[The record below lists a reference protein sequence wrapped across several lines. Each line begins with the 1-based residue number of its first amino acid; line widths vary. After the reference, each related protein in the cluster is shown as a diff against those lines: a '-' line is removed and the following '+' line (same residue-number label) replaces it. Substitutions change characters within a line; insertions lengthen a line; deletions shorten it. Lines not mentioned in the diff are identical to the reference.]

1 MIIKWSDNHES
12 VFSPFLKH
20 AAMKK
25 NILAISGSTRRAS
38 SNESILQTIKY
49 LYRDDAE
56 VLIYDGIDELP
67 HFDPDPNIEEVPL
80 SVIKFR
86 ELVDQADGVII
97 CSPEYVFSLPAVLKN
112 ALEWAVATVVFSDK
126 PVALIIASGLGEK
139 AYEQLILIMK
149 TLQSKIGENAA
160 LLLQGAR
167 SKINADGKITDV
179 KTLKEIDILMR
190 SLMSSIG

>member
-1 MIIKWSDNHES
+1 
-12 VFSPFLKH
+12 
-20 AAMKK
+20 MKK
-25 NILAISGSTRRAS
+25 NILAISGSTRKDS
-38 SNESILQTIKY
+38 SNESILQSIKY

-56 VLIYDGIDELP
+56 VLIYNGIAELP
-67 HFDPDPNIEEVPL
+67 HFNPDPNIEEVPL
-80 SVIKFR
+80 PVIKFR

-112 ALEWAVATVVFSDK
+112 ALEWTVATVVFSDK
-126 PVALIIASGLGEK
+126 PVGLIIASGLGEK

-149 TLQSKIGENAA
+149 TLQSKIGENAT
-160 LLLQGAR
+160 LLLQGVR
-167 SKINADGKITDV
+167 SKIYADGKITDV